1 MKNKQPNALREVGDS
16 VEGEKIA
23 FQCRKYNFTKLVHGS
38 SSHRAIQGKLDKAIC
53 TITKK
58 FRHIPEKKKG

>member
-16 VEGEKIA
+16 VEGERIA
-23 FQCRKYNFTKLVHGS
+23 FQCRKYNVAKLVRGS
-38 SSHRAIQGKLDKAIC
+38 SSHKAIQGKLDNAIC
-53 TITKK
+53 VITKK